1 MRQMASLVV
10 KSLGLYWSSSK
21 TYTIALLLVIP
32 GQGLILPFSLLISRS
47 LVNQISLEVNGSG
60 NVIVLLFLL
69 WLVLSLVQ
77 SCLRPLEMVFQGLMT
92 DQMIAHINQNLM
104 AKASNLKGL
113 AYFEDPS
120 FYDDI
125 QLLGEEADWRPVNL
139 IVFMA
144 GVSRSLV
151 TGIAIL
157 IILASYTPWLPLFI
171 FLAILPQVLVSYRL
185 QREAFESLVTKSP
198 EARKMNYYRSA
209 VLTKDFVKESK
220 LYNLG
225 SFFIDKYE
233 SAFKVGQ
240 ADVKRVR
247 YKQLTVSLIFSLI
260 GTAGIALAFWW
271 MIRRSLSR
279 QVKPGDILV
288 FLSSLFMAWDSL
300 TSLVEEST
308 LLYDTL
314 LYMERYFRFLTLPS
328 DVPEVNQPLLTNN
341 RQEFT
346 IEFKGVD
353 FKYPH
358 ADRNVLKNFNLT
370 IKNGDLIALLGE
382 NGAGKTTLI
391 KLLTR
396 FYIPDKGKIMLNG
409 QDIQKIQIEDY
420 RKLLTVV
427 FQDPAHYPLTLAENI
442 RLSKLDKENSS
453 FWLKQAVQFA
463 GLTEIVKHSVKGL
476 DQILTN
482 DFEGERDLSGGQWQ
496 AISLARA

>member
-1 MRQMASLVV
+1 
-10 KSLGLYWSSSK
+10 
-21 TYTIALLLVIP
+21 
-32 GQGLILPFSLLISRS
+32 
-47 LVNQISLEVNGSG
+47 
-60 NVIVLLFLL
+60 
-69 WLVLSLVQ
+69 
-77 SCLRPLEMVFQGLMT
+77 
-92 DQMIAHINQNLM
+92 
-104 AKASNLKGL
+104 
-113 AYFEDPS
+113 
-120 FYDDI
+120 
-125 QLLGEEADWRPVNL
+125 
-139 IVFMA
+139 
-144 GVSRSLV
+144 
-151 TGIAIL
+151 
-157 IILASYTPWLPLFI
+157 
-171 FLAILPQVLVSYRL
+171 
-185 QREAFESLVTKSP
+185 
-198 EARKMNYYRSA
+198 MNYYRSA